1 MKFKKKM
8 KQATTTA
15 PKEGKK
21 KSIGK
26 NMAGLFNVTPKKT
39 EPDRKPNT
47 VGQIKAGNAARDRR
61 LRNVLI

>member
-1 MKFKKKM
+1 MKSKKKM
-8 KQATTTA
+8 KQGNTSP

-21 KSIGK
+21 KFIGK

-47 VGQIKAGNAARDRR
+47 IAQIKSGNAARDRR